1 MEEEEHELT
10 RIEKIE
16 HEHKLVQRK
25 NEPEKGGYATLSDY
39 WKEFGHVVQHTMH
52 LKSSSSIQLL
62 LNLTGE
68 FHDVCDAY
76 ERDAE
81 IYEYK
86 ECFDALD
93 FAWQAVIEDHQPIS
107 QTDKVR
113 ILNVLRDGQ
122 DRASL
127 FGLNQ
132 VYHHATEML
141 DGD

>member
-25 NEPEKGGYATLSDY
+25 FHKRNEPEKGGYATLSDY
-39 WKEFGHVVQHTMH
+39 WKEF
-52 LKSSSSIQLL
+52 
-62 LNLTGE
+62 GE

-93 FAWQAVIEDHQPIS
+93 FAWQTVIEDHQPIS